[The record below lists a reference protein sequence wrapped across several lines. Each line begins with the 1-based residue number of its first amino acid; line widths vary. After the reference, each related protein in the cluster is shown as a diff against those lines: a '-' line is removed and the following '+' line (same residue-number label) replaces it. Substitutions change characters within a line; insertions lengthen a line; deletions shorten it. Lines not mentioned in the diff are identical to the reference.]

1 MLLLGISEPKDQ
13 TAGAHLVWFAVYL
26 ETIVATQLRIASA
39 APAPGLSGVAACVL
53 GKEVLPE
60 LQTRSN
66 ELIACRMVLTDRDYI
81 WSKIS
86 VAGAISQQ
94 GEREV

>member
-1 MLLLGISEPKDQ
+1 MSLLGINEPKNQ
-13 TAGAHLVWFAVYL
+13 AAGAHLVWFAVYL

-39 APAPGLSGVAACVL
+39 APAPWLSGIAACIL

-66 ELIACRMVLTDRDYI
+66 GLIACRMALADRD
-81 WSKIS
+81 
-86 VAGAISQQ
+86 
-94 GEREV
+94 